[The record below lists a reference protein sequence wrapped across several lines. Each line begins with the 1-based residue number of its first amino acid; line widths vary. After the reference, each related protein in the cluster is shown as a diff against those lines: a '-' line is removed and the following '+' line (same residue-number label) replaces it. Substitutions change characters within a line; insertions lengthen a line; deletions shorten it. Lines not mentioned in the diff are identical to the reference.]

1 MLFHS
6 DITVEPIL
14 RVVEILNKAMT
25 LNLVDWNAMNIAT
38 VNAEGSPSS
47 RMVLLK
53 KVDDRGFV
61 FYSNFNSRKG
71 KEIEKNNS
79 VALNFW
85 WRELKEQIRVEGK
98 IERLSAEE
106 SDEYFNS
113 RALQSRVAA
122 IVSKQ
127 SEKIDSYEKLN
138 QEIEEMTKSLE
149 DKGEEPKR
157 PEHCGLYLI
166 VPSSIEIWKEGEYR
180 THLREK
186 FTLTSKNTWES
197 CFLSP

>member
-1 MLFHS
+1 LLFHS

-38 VNAEGSPSS
+38 VNVDGSPSS

-71 KEIEKNNS
+71 KEIETNNS

-127 SEKIDSYEKLN
+127 SEEIDSYEKLN
-138 QEIEEMTKSLE
+138 QEIEEMTKNFK

-166 VPSSIEIWKEGEYR
+166 VPSSIEIWKEGDYR

-186 FTLTSKNTWES
+186 FTLTSKKTWES

>member
-1 MLFHS
+1 MLIHT
-6 DITVEPIL
+6 DITVEPLL
-14 RVVEILNKAMT
+14 RVAEILNKAMT
-25 LNLVDWNAMNIAT
+25 RNLVDWNAMNIAT
-38 VNAEGSPSS
+38 VSSDGQPSS

-53 KVDDRGFV
+53 KIDDRGFV
-61 FYSNFNSRKG
+61 FYSNFNSQKG
-71 KEIEKNNS
+71 QEIELNNL

-85 WRELKEQIRVEGK
+85 WRELKEQIRVEGS
-98 IERLSAEE
+98 IEKLSSEE

-113 RALQSRVAA
+113 RPLQSRVAA

-127 SEKIDSYEKLN
+127 SETIESYEKLN
-138 QEIEEMTKSLE
+138 QDIQNLTEKFGET
-149 DKGEEPKR
+149 GEEPAR

-166 VPSSIEIWKEGEYR
+166 SPKSIEIWKEGDFR

-186 FTLTSKNTWES
+186 FTKKNNDKWES

>member
-1 MLFHS
+1 MLIHT
-6 DITVEPIL
+6 DITIEPLL
-14 RVVEILNKAMT
+14 RVAEILNKAMT
-25 LNLVDWNAMNIAT
+25 RNLVDWNAMNIAT
-38 VNAEGSPSS
+38 VSPDGQPSS

-53 KVDDRGFV
+53 KIDDRGFV
-61 FYSNFNSRKG
+61 FYSNFNSQKG
-71 KEIEKNNS
+71 QEIELNNL

-85 WRELKEQIRVEGK
+85 WRELKEQIRVEGT
-98 IERLSAEE
+98 IEKLSPEE

-113 RALQSRVAA
+113 RPLQSRVAA

-127 SEKIDSYEKLN
+127 SEKIESYEKLN
-138 QEIEEMTKSLE
+138 TEIQDLTEKFQETR
-149 DKGEEPKR
+149 EEPVR

-166 VPSSIEIWKEGEYR
+166 SPISIEIWKEGDFR

-186 FTLTSKNTWES
+186 FTKNNNKWES

>member
-1 MLFHS
+1 MLIHT
-6 DITVEPIL
+6 DITVEPLL
-14 RVVEILNKAMT
+14 RVAEILNKAMT
-25 LNLVDWNAMNIAT
+25 RNLVDWNAMNIAT
-38 VNAEGSPSS
+38 VSSEGQPSS

-53 KVDDRGFV
+53 KIDDRGFV
-61 FYSNFNSRKG
+61 FYSNFNSQKG
-71 KEIEKNNS
+71 QEIELNNL

-85 WRELKEQIRVEGK
+85 WRELKEQIRVEGF
-98 IERLSAEE
+98 IEKLSSEE

-113 RALQSRVAA
+113 RPLQSRVAA

-127 SEKIDSYEKLN
+127 SETIESYEKLN
-138 QEIEEMTKSLE
+138 EEIQNLTKKFEET
-149 DKGEEPKR
+149 EEHPVR

-166 VPSSIEIWKEGEYR
+166 SPSSIEIWKEGDFR

-186 FTLTSKNTWES
+186 FTKKDKNKWES

>member
-38 VNAEGSPSS
+38 VNVDGSPSS

-71 KEIEKNNS
+71 REIETNNS

-138 QEIEEMTKSLE
+138 QEIEEMTKNFE
-149 DKGEEPKR
+149 VKGAEPKR

-166 VPSSIEIWKEGEYR
+166 VPSSIEIWKEGDYR

-186 FTLTSKNTWES
+186 FTLTSKKTWES

>member
-71 KEIEKNNS
+71 KEIETNNS

-149 DKGEEPKR
+149 DKREEPKR

-166 VPSSIEIWKEGEYR
+166 VPSSIEIWKEGDYR

>member
-38 VNAEGSPSS
+38 VNVDGSPSS

-71 KEIEKNNS
+71 KEIETNNS

-85 WRELKEQIRVEGK
+85 WRELREQIRVEGK

-138 QEIEEMTKSLE
+138 QEIEEMTKSFE
-149 DKGEEPKR
+149 DKGEEPKS

-166 VPSSIEIWKEGEYR
+166 VPSSIEIWKEGDYR
-180 THLREK
+180 PHLREK
-186 FTLTSKNTWES
+186 FTLTSKKTWES

>member
-1 MLFHS
+1 MLIHT
-6 DITVEPIL
+6 DITVEPLL
-14 RVVEILNKAMT
+14 RVAEILNKAMT
-25 LNLVDWNAMNIAT
+25 RNLVDWNAMNIAT
-38 VNAEGSPSS
+38 VSSDGQPSS

-53 KVDDRGFV
+53 KIDDRGFV
-61 FYSNFNSRKG
+61 FYSNFNSQKG
-71 KEIEKNNS
+71 QEIELNNL

-85 WRELKEQIRVEGK
+85 WRELKEQIRVEGS
-98 IERLSAEE
+98 IEKLSPEE

-113 RALQSRVAA
+113 RPLQSRVAA

-127 SEKIDSYEKLN
+127 SEKIESYEKLN
-138 QEIEEMTKSLE
+138 AEIQDLTEKFQQTR
-149 DKGEEPKR
+149 EEPVR

-166 VPSSIEIWKEGEYR
+166 SPISIEIWKEGDFR

-186 FTLTSKNTWES
+186 FTKNNNKWES

>member
-1 MLFHS
+1 MLIHT
-6 DITVEPIL
+6 DITVEPLL
-14 RVVEILNKAMT
+14 RVAEILNKAMT
-25 LNLVDWNAMNIAT
+25 RNLVDWNAMNIAT
-38 VNAEGSPSS
+38 VSSDGQPSS

-53 KVDDRGFV
+53 KIDDRGFV
-61 FYSNFNSRKG
+61 FYSNFNSQKG
-71 KEIEKNNS
+71 QEIELNNL

-85 WRELKEQIRVEGK
+85 WRELKEQIRVEGS
-98 IERLSAEE
+98 IEKLSSEE

-113 RALQSRVAA
+113 RPLQSRVAA

-127 SEKIDSYEKLN
+127 SETIESYEKLN
-138 QEIEEMTKSLE
+138 EEIQNLTEKFEGS
-149 DKGEEPKR
+149 GEEPVR

-166 VPSSIEIWKEGEYR
+166 SPISIEIWKEGDFR

-186 FTLTSKNTWES
+186 FTKNNNKWES

>member
-1 MLFHS
+1 MLIHT
-6 DITVEPIL
+6 DITVEPLL
-14 RVVEILNKAMT
+14 RVAEILNKAMT
-25 LNLVDWNAMNIAT
+25 RNLVDWNAMNIAT
-38 VNAEGSPSS
+38 VSSEGQPSS

-53 KVDDRGFV
+53 KIDDRGFV
-61 FYSNFNSRKG
+61 FYSNFNSQKG
-71 KEIEKNNS
+71 QEIELNNL

-85 WRELKEQIRVEGK
+85 WRELKEQIRVEGF
-98 IERLSAEE
+98 IEKLSSEE

-113 RALQSRVAA
+113 RPLQSRVAA

-127 SEKIDSYEKLN
+127 SETIESYEKLN
-138 QEIEEMTKSLE
+138 EEIQNLTKKFEETEKQ
-149 DKGEEPKR
+149 PVR

-166 VPSSIEIWKEGEYR
+166 NPSAIEIWKEGDFR

-186 FTLTSKNTWES
+186 FTKKDKNKWES

>member
-1 MLFHS
+1 MINRLPKLE
-6 DITVEPIL
+6 T
-14 RVVEILNKAMT
+14 
-25 LNLVDWNAMNIAT
+25 
-38 VNAEGSPSS
+38 
-47 RMVLLK
+47 
-53 KVDDRGFV
+53 
-61 FYSNFNSRKG
+61 
-71 KEIEKNNS
+71 NNS

-138 QEIEEMTKSLE
+138 QEIEEMTKSFE
-149 DKGEEPKR
+149 DKGVEPKR

-166 VPSSIEIWKEGEYR
+166 VPSSIEIWKEGAHR

>member
-1 MLFHS
+1 MLIHT
-6 DITVEPIL
+6 DITVEPLL
-14 RVVEILNKAMT
+14 RVAEILNKAMT
-25 LNLVDWNAMNIAT
+25 RNLVDWNAMNIAT
-38 VNAEGSPSS
+38 VSPDGQPSS

-53 KVDDRGFV
+53 KIDDRGFV
-61 FYSNFNSRKG
+61 FYSNFNSQKG
-71 KEIEKNNS
+71 QEIELNNL

-85 WRELKEQIRVEGK
+85 WRELKEQIRVEGS
-98 IERLSAEE
+98 IEKLSPEE

-113 RALQSRVAA
+113 RPLQSRVAA

-127 SEKIDSYEKLN
+127 SEKIESYEKLN
-138 QEIEEMTKSLE
+138 AEIQDLTEKFQQTR
-149 DKGEEPKR
+149 EEPVR

-166 VPSSIEIWKEGEYR
+166 SPISIEIWKEGDFR

-186 FTLTSKNTWES
+186 FTKNNNKWES

>member
-38 VNAEGSPSS
+38 VNVDGSPSS

-71 KEIEKNNS
+71 KEIETNNS

-85 WRELKEQIRVEGK
+85 WRELREQIRVEGK
-98 IERLSAEE
+98 IERFSAEE
-106 SDEYFNS
+106 SDE
-113 RALQSRVAA
+113 
-122 IVSKQ
+122 
-127 SEKIDSYEKLN
+127 
-138 QEIEEMTKSLE
+138 
-149 DKGEEPKR
+149 
-157 PEHCGLYLI
+157 
-166 VPSSIEIWKEGEYR
+166 
-180 THLREK
+180 
-186 FTLTSKNTWES
+186 
-197 CFLSP
+197 

>member
-1 MLFHS
+1 
-6 DITVEPIL
+6 
-14 RVVEILNKAMT
+14 MT
-25 LNLVDWNAMNIAT
+25 LNLVDWNALNIAT
-38 VNAEGSPSS
+38 VNVDGSPSS

-53 KVDDRGFV
+53 KVDDRGCV

-71 KEIEKNNS
+71 KEIETNNS

-127 SEKIDSYEKLN
+127 SEEIDSYEKLN
-138 QEIEEMTKSLE
+138 QEIEEMTKNFE

-166 VPSSIEIWKEGEYR
+166 VPSSIEIWKERDYR

>member
-1 MLFHS
+1 MLFHT

-38 VNAEGSPSS
+38 VNVDGSPSS

-71 KEIEKNNS
+71 KEIETNNS

-138 QEIEEMTKSLE
+138 QEIEEMTKSFE
-149 DKGEEPKR
+149 DEGKEPKR

-166 VPSSIEIWKEGEYR
+166 VPSSIEIWKEGDYR

-186 FTLTSKNTWES
+186 FTLTSKKTWES

>member
-1 MLFHS
+1 MLIHT
-6 DITVEPIL
+6 DITVEPLL
-14 RVVEILNKAMT
+14 RVAEILNKAMT
-25 LNLVDWNAMNIAT
+25 RDLVDWNAMNIAT
-38 VNAEGSPSS
+38 VSSDGQPSS

-53 KVDDRGFV
+53 KIDDRGFV
-61 FYSNFNSRKG
+61 FYSNFNSQKG
-71 KEIEKNNS
+71 QEIELNNL

-85 WRELKEQIRVEGK
+85 WRELKEQIRVEGS
-98 IERLSAEE
+98 IEKLSPEE

-113 RALQSRVAA
+113 RPLQSRVAA

-127 SEKIDSYEKLN
+127 SEKIESYEKLN
-138 QEIEEMTKSLE
+138 AEIQDLTEKFQETR
-149 DKGEEPKR
+149 EEPVR

-166 VPSSIEIWKEGEYR
+166 SPISIEIWKEGDFR

-186 FTLTSKNTWES
+186 FTKNNNKWES

>member
-1 MLFHS
+1 MLIHT
-6 DITVEPIL
+6 DITVEPLL
-14 RVVEILNKAMT
+14 RVAEILNKAMT
-25 LNLVDWNAMNIAT
+25 RNLVDWNAMNIAT
-38 VNAEGSPSS
+38 VSPDGQPSS

-53 KVDDRGFV
+53 KIDDRGFV
-61 FYSNFNSRKG
+61 FYSNFNSQKG
-71 KEIEKNNS
+71 QEIELNNL

-85 WRELKEQIRVEGK
+85 WRELKEQIRVEGS
-98 IERLSAEE
+98 IEKLSSKE

-113 RALQSRVAA
+113 RPLQSRVAA

-127 SEKIDSYEKLN
+127 SETIESYEKLN
-138 QEIEEMTKSLE
+138 EEIQNLTKEFEES
-149 DKGEEPKR
+149 GEEPAR

-166 VPSSIEIWKEGEYR
+166 SPKTIEIWKEGDFR

-186 FTLTSKNTWES
+186 FTKKNNNKWES

>member
-1 MLFHS
+1 MLIHT
-6 DITVEPIL
+6 DITVEPLL
-14 RVVEILNKAMT
+14 RVAEILNKAMT
-25 LNLVDWNAMNIAT
+25 RNLVDWNAMNIAT
-38 VNAEGSPSS
+38 VNSDGQPSS

-53 KVDDRGFV
+53 KIDDRGFV
-61 FYSNFNSRKG
+61 FYSNFNSQKG
-71 KEIEKNNS
+71 QEIELNNL

-85 WRELKEQIRVEGK
+85 WRELKEQIRVEGS
-98 IERLSAEE
+98 IEKLSSEE

-113 RALQSRVAA
+113 RPLQSRVAA

-127 SEKIDSYEKLN
+127 SETIESYEKLN
-138 QEIEEMTKSLE
+138 EEIQNLTEKFEKS
-149 DKGEEPKR
+149 GEEPVR

-166 VPSSIEIWKEGEYR
+166 SPVAIEIWKEGDFR

-186 FTLTSKNTWES
+186 FTKKNNNKWEC

>member
-38 VNAEGSPSS
+38 VNVDGSPSS

-71 KEIEKNNS
+71 KEIETNNS

-127 SEKIDSYEKLN
+127 SEEIDSYEKLN
-138 QEIEEMTKSLE
+138 QEIEEMTKNFE
-149 DKGEEPKR
+149 DKDEEPKR

-166 VPSSIEIWKEGEYR
+166 VPSSIEIWKEGDYR

-186 FTLTSKNTWES
+186 FTLTSKKTWES

>member
-38 VNAEGSPSS
+38 VNVDGSPSS

-166 VPSSIEIWKEGEYR
+166 VPSSIEIWKEGDYR

>member
-38 VNAEGSPSS
+38 VNVDGSPSS

-71 KEIEKNNS
+71 KEIETNNS

-166 VPSSIEIWKEGEYR
+166 IPSSIEIWKEGDYR

>member
-14 RVVEILNKAMT
+14 RVIEILNKAMT

-38 VNAEGSPSS
+38 VNVDGSPSS

-71 KEIEKNNS
+71 KEIETNNS

-85 WRELKEQIRVEGK
+85 WRELREQIRVEGK

-138 QEIEEMTKSLE
+138 QEIEEMTKN
-149 DKGEEPKR
+149 
-157 PEHCGLYLI
+157 
-166 VPSSIEIWKEGEYR
+166 
-180 THLREK
+180 
-186 FTLTSKNTWES
+186 F
-197 CFLSP
+197 

>member
-1 MLFHS
+1 MLIHT
-6 DITVEPIL
+6 DITIEPLL
-14 RVVEILNKAMT
+14 RVAEILNKAMT
-25 LNLVDWNAMNIAT
+25 RNLVDWNAMNIAT
-38 VNAEGSPSS
+38 VSSDGQPSS

-53 KVDDRGFV
+53 KIDDRGFV
-61 FYSNFNSRKG
+61 FYSNFNSQKG
-71 KEIEKNNS
+71 QEIELNNL

-85 WRELKEQIRVEGK
+85 WRELKEQIRVEGS
-98 IERLSAEE
+98 IEKLSPEE

-113 RALQSRVAA
+113 RPLQSRVAA

-127 SEKIDSYEKLN
+127 SEKIESYEKLN
-138 QEIEEMTKSLE
+138 AEIQDLTEKFQQTR
-149 DKGEEPKR
+149 EEPVR

-166 VPSSIEIWKEGEYR
+166 SPISIEIWKEGDFR

-186 FTLTSKNTWES
+186 FTKNNNKWES

>member
-38 VNAEGSPSS
+38 VNVDGSPSS

-85 WRELKEQIRVEGK
+85 WRELKEQIRVEGR
-98 IERLSAEE
+98 IEKLSAEE

-127 SEKIDSYEKLN
+127 SEEIDSYEKLN
-138 QEIEEMTKSLE
+138 QEIEAVS
-149 DKGEEPKR
+149 
-157 PEHCGLYLI
+157 Y
-166 VPSSIEIWKEGEYR
+166 
-180 THLREK
+180 THL
-186 FTLTSKNTWES
+186 TLPTI
-197 CFLSP
+197 LLV

>member
-38 VNAEGSPSS
+38 VNVDGSPSS

-53 KVDDRGFV
+53 NVDDRGFV

-127 SEKIDSYEKLN
+127 SEEIDSYEKLN

-166 VPSSIEIWKEGEYR
+166 VPSSIEIWKEGDYR